1 MRNTKQTGKTRF
13 RIAGMGLALLLTACS
28 PQYQNHGY
36 VPPQDQLEQ
45 IVVGSDTKET
55 VAQKIGVPTASGVLS
70 DDSYYY
76 VKMRQRALGFMAP
89 KEIDREVV
97 TVSFNEAGV
106 VANVERFG
114 LERGQVVPLSRR
126 VTTSPVADNTFLRQL
141 LGNLGRFSPT
151 AFGS

>member
-1 MRNTKQTGKTRF
+1 MRNTKQIGKTSLRL
-13 RIAGMGLALLLTACS
+13 AGMGLALLLMACS

-45 IVVGSDTKET
+45 IVVGSDTKES

-89 KEIDREVV
+89 KEIEREVV
-97 TVSFNEAGV
+97 TVSFNQAGV
-106 VANVERFG
+106 VENVERFG
-114 LERGQVVPLSRR
+114 LESGQVVPLSRR
-126 VTTSPVADNTFLRQL
+126 VTTSPVADNTFLRQI
-141 LGNLGRFSPT
+141 LGNLGRFSPS
-151 AFGS
+151 AFGG

>member
-1 MRNTKQTGKTRF
+1 MRNTKQTGKTRL